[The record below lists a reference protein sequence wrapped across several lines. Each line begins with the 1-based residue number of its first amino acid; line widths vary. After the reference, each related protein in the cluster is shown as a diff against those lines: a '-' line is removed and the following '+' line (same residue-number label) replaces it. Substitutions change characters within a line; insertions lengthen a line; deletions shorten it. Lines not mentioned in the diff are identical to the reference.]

1 MSNIKHLDMCADVL
15 ALPEIA
21 VKKSLFGL
29 KTPITY
35 TPTGS
40 PVKVRQGEYSPEM
53 GHRWE
58 LILNAEDDV
67 ATELFKKYEI
77 TTASMGKYRIDAC
90 VSEDKQFAAVQLLHF
105 TDFNYQPVTNMRV
118 FKGQLAEAIC
128 SCL

>member
-29 KTPITY
+29 KTSITY

-40 PVKVRQGEYSPEM
+40 PVKVRQGEYSPET

-67 ATELFKKYEI
+67 AMELLKKYEI
-77 TTASMGKYRIDAC
+77 STVSMGKYRLDAC
-90 VSEDKQFAAVQLLHF
+90 VSEDKRFAAVQLLHF
-105 TDFNYQPVTNMRV
+105 ADFDYQPATGVRV
-118 FKGQLAEAIC
+118 FKDKLAEVIC